1 MRPEPLRGDGMFAP
15 AAFER
20 DDDAPD
26 DRFYALA
33 RKVVHIDDGAIAAL
47 GRLYAEVLPAGGAL
61 LDLMSSW
68 RSHLPAGAAA
78 GEVVGLGLNAEEMAE
93 NPQLTKS
100 VVHDVNREP
109 RLPFGD
115 EAFDGAMCAVS
126 IQYVIHPVRLLRGR
140 RRLDGCARRG
150 PLAGR
155 RRRSAVRCLGA
166 RVVRR
171 RHVEAELAEGGAG
184 AGPAV
189 AADEHVGLPRHF
201 SQPVG
206 TRGFLPHPGLLT
218 LLVAPDEGKHDH
230 SEERDDRDHLQRPF
244 ELRYEERRAECQPAI
259 APDHG
264 DPRRERWRA
273 SVGGIRP
280 TSASPA
286 SGVRRKSFAATTRT
300 SRPCASRMVTGA
312 IDSS

>member
-1 MRPEPLRGDGMFAP
+1 MRPEPLRGDGVFPP

-78 GEVVGLGLNAEEMAE
+78 SEVVGLGLNAEEMAD

-126 IQYVIHPVRLLRGR
+126 IQYVIHPVWLLREVRRGHRPGR
-140 RRLDGCARRG
+140 RCGRARWSPA
-150 PLAGR
+150 PLLSAGR
-155 RRRSAVRCLGA
+155 HTRFPATPEPVDAARSPIRG
-166 RVVRR
+166 
-171 RHVEAELAEGGAG
+171 E
-184 AGPAV
+184 
-189 AADEHVGLPRHF
+189 
-201 SQPVG
+201 
-206 TRGFLPHPGLLT
+206 TR
-218 LLVAPDEGKHDH
+218 
-230 SEERDDRDHLQRPF
+230 
-244 ELRYEERRAECQPAI
+244 
-259 APDHG
+259 
-264 DPRRERWRA
+264 
-273 SVGGIRP
+273 
-280 TSASPA
+280 
-286 SGVRRKSFAATTRT
+286 SFR
-300 SRPCASRMVTGA
+300 
-312 IDSS
+312 